1 MTGINIAFLTTVP
14 ITDIK
19 RHGIYPD
26 LVRMLVEKG
35 NSVSIF
41 FPIEKRNAGLSRLA
55 SSKDGRVEYVGIK
68 TGNLTKCGL
77 IEKAV
82 SMLTLE
88 SVFWRAINKVP
99 RRFDLILYSTPP
111 ITFHKAVFKL
121 KKRDNAVTYLMLKD
135 IFPQNSVD
143 LGMLSRHGLKGL
155 VYRYFRNKERKLYSV
170 SDYIGCMSPANVEYV
185 LQNNPP
191 LDPEKVGLC
200 PNSII
205 PDETVKKKI
214 APNGKLRFL
223 YGGNLGKPQGVDF
236 LMKCILACHNLKNV
250 EFVICGTGT
259 ELKRLTD
266 FGKQHRFENVQ
277 IIPGLPKEEYE
288 EMVKSAD
295 VGMIFLDYRF
305 TIPNFPSRL
314 LSYLDKSLPVLVC
327 TDPVSDMGRIVEANS
342 CGWYVPSNDVDAF
355 VTKVKKICSMSN
367 EELVE
372 MGINGNKLL
381 KRDYD
386 AEKVANDI
394 ILKYKEI
401 EAGR

>member
-1 MTGINIAFLTTVP
+1 MNIAFLTTVP
-14 ITDIK
+14 VTDIM
-19 RHGIYPD
+19 RHGIYSD
-26 LVRMLVEKG
+26 LVRMLVENG
-35 NSVSIF
+35 DSVSIF
-41 FPIEKRNAGLSRLA
+41 FPIEKRNTGTPRLA
-55 SSKDGRVEYVGIK
+55 SSKDGMVEYVGIK

-77 IEKAV
+77 IEKGV

-111 ITFHKAVFKL
+111 ITFYKAVSKL

-143 LGMLSRHGLKGL
+143 LGMLSKHGIRGFI
-155 VYRYFRNKERKLYSV
+155 YRYFRNKEKKLYSV

-185 LQNNPP
+185 LQNN
-191 LDPEKVGLC
+191 LSLNPEKVGLC

-205 PDETVKKKI
+205 PSETEEKEVVS
-214 APNGKLRFL
+214 NGKLRFL

-236 LMKCILACHNLKNV
+236 LMKCLLSCRDLQNI
-250 EFVICGTGT
+250 EFLICGTGT
-259 ELKRLTD
+259 ELRRLTD
-266 FGKQHRFENVQ
+266 FGKQHQLGNVQ

-372 MGINGNKLL
+372 MGANGNMLL
-381 KRDYD
+381 RRDYG
-386 AEKVANDI
+386 AVKVAESI
-394 ILKYKEI
+394 ISKYKEI
-401 EAGR
+401 KAD

>member
-1 MTGINIAFLTTVP
+1 MNIAFLTAVP

-19 RHGIYPD
+19 RHGIYSD

-41 FPIEKRNAGLSRLA
+41 FPIEKRKTGTFRLA
-55 SSKDGRVEYVGIK
+55 SSKDCMVEYVGIK

-77 IEKAV
+77 IEKGL

-88 SVFWRAINKVP
+88 SVFWRSINKVS

-111 ITFHKAVFKL
+111 ITFYKAVSKL
-121 KKRDNAVTYLMLKD
+121 KKRDDAVTYLMLKD

-143 LGMLSRHGLKGL
+143 LGILSKHGVKGII
-155 VYRYFRNKERKLYSV
+155 YMYFRNMERKLYSV

-185 LQNNPP
+185 LQNNPS
-191 LDPEKVGLC
+191 LHPEKVGLC

-205 PDETVKKKI
+205 PSQVEKHEASSTR
-214 APNGKLRFL
+214 KLRFL
-223 YGGNLGKPQGVDF
+223 YGGNLGKPQGVGF
-236 LMKCILACHNLKNV
+236 LMKCLFACRNLVNV
-250 EFVICGTGT
+250 EFIICGTGT

-266 FGKQHRFENVQ
+266 FSKQCQLENVR

-295 VGMIFLDYRF
+295 VGMIFLDYCF

-314 LSYLDKSLPVLVC
+314 LSYLDKSLPVLIC
-327 TDPVSDMGRIVEANS
+327 TDPVSDMGRIVESNS
-342 CGWYVPSNDVDAF
+342 CGWYAPSNDVDAF
-355 VTKVKKICSMSN
+355 VAKIKHISLLPRT
-367 EELVE
+367 ELSE
-372 MGINGNKLL
+372 MGDNGNRLL
-381 KRDYD
+381 RRDYD
-386 AEKVANDI
+386 AVKVAESI
-394 ILKYKEI
+394 ISKYKEI
-401 EAGR
+401 KAD

>member
-1 MTGINIAFLTTVP
+1 MNIAFLTTVLV
-14 ITDIK
+14 TDIK
-19 RHGIYPD
+19 RHGIYSD

-41 FPIEKRNAGLSRLA
+41 FPIEKRNAGTPRLV
-55 SSKDGRVEYVGIK
+55 SSKDGRVEYIGIK

-77 IEKAV
+77 VEKGV

-88 SVFWRAINKVP
+88 SVFWRSINKVP
-99 RRFDLILYSTPP
+99 RQFDLILYSTPP
-111 ITFHKAVFKL
+111 ITFYKAVSRL
-121 KKRDNAVTYLMLKD
+121 KKRDNSVTYLMLKD

-143 LGMLSRHGLKGL
+143 LGMLSKHGIRGFI
-155 VYRYFRNKERKLYSV
+155 YRYFRSKERKLYSV

-185 LQNNPP
+185 LQNNPS
-191 LDPEKVGLC
+191 LNPEKVGLC

-205 PDETVKKKI
+205 PSETEEKEVVS
-214 APNGKLRFL
+214 NGKLRFL

-236 LMKCILACHNLKNV
+236 LMKCLLSCRDLQNI
-250 EFVICGTGT
+250 EFLICGTGT
-259 ELKRLTD
+259 ELRRLTD
-266 FGKQHRFENVQ
+266 FGKQHQLGNVQ

-288 EMVKSAD
+288 DMVKSAD

-327 TDPVSDMGRIVEANS
+327 TDPVSDMGRIVEANG

-355 VTKVKKICSMSN
+355 VAKVKKICSMPN
-367 EELVE
+367 RELVE